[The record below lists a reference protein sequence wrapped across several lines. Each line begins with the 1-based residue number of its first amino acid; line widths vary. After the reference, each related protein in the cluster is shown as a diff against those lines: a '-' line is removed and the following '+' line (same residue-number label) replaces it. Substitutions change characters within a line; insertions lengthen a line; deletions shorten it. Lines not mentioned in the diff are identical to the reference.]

1 MALIEDLIDR
11 RNSIQAYESD
21 HININGRLY
30 SGSLILS
37 ATQIISPWAVTS
49 VTDLN
54 ESLIQE
60 IFNLKP
66 DVILLGTGE
75 KQIFPDVEIL
85 GLFAQQGLGVEVMNT
100 GAMCRTFNILCAE
113 DRMVVAGVIQ

>member
-1 MALIEDLIDR
+1 MALIEDLIDS

-21 HININGRLY
+21 HINVNGRVY

-37 ATQIISPWAVTS
+37 ATRIISPWTVAS
-49 VTDLN
+49 VADLN
-54 ESLIQE
+54 EALINE
-60 IFNLKP
+60 IIDLKP

-75 KQIFPDVEIL
+75 KQIFPDVGIL
-85 GLFAQQGLGVEVMNT
+85 GLFAQQGLGLEVMNT

-113 DRMVVAGVIQ
+113 DRNVVAGLIQ